1 MFRLGLTLRIVFIV
15 VIYYFIVFII
25 IITIIIII
33 IIVVVVVVVVVSC
46 FVAVND
52 HICAVCLHNVISH
65 LQTVP

>member
-1 MFRLGLTLRIVFIV
+1 MFRLGLTLRIVFV

-33 IIVVVVVVVVVSC
+33 IIVVVVVVVSC

>member
-25 IITIIIII
+25 II
-33 IIVVVVVVVVVSC
+33 IIVVVSCC

-52 HICAVCLHNVISH
+52 HIFALCLHNVISH